1 MKIKRSGFTLAELLF
16 VVAIVGV
23 LVSISI
29 PVFSKQLE
37 RSREAVDLSNVR
49 ADYSDIMTD
58 VLTEDTANMSRVV
71 KLKQKKDYW
80 QSADPVTIAG
90 VTHYNAEGDT
100 VHWIG
105 HPVANGECEIS
116 YNQKTGILLNWKGG
130 SADSGNTGY
139 SFNINENLHAPLEES
154 GVLKT
159 LENNFNFEIDS
170 RCTRSTMLSVVQGKI
185 ATDSL
190 LNKGTW
196 AYLGSGAKQSK
207 RYLFWTSVN
216 TNDVG
221 AGKKIPVI
229 ISTTDGKYYVSE
241 TTTAVR
247 PNSAG
252 NYIAIA
258 DHIGTNGYK
267 NYLLSDREYNSLKD
281 AYDAYTKQIT
291 DGAYQQYKDSI
302 TQ

>member
-23 LVSISI
+23 LVTISI

-49 ADYSDIMTD
+49 ADYSEIMTD

-154 GVLKT
+154 GVKHWKIT
-159 LENNFNFEIDS
+159 LIS
-170 RCTRSTMLSVVQGKI
+170 KLILAVPVRRCFR
-185 ATDSL
+185 
-190 LNKGTW
+190 
-196 AYLGSGAKQSK
+196 
-207 RYLFWTSVN
+207 LF
-216 TNDVG
+216 
-221 AGKKIPVI
+221 
-229 ISTTDGKYYVSE
+229 
-241 TTTAVR
+241 
-247 PNSAG
+247 
-252 NYIAIA
+252 
-258 DHIGTNGYK
+258 
-267 NYLLSDREYNSLKD
+267 RERLQ
-281 AYDAYTKQIT
+281 QIVF
-291 DGAYQQYKDSI
+291 
-302 TQ
+302 

>member
-1 MKIKRSGFTLAELLF
+1 
-16 VVAIVGV
+16 
-23 LVSISI
+23 
-29 PVFSKQLE
+29 
-37 RSREAVDLSNVR
+37 
-49 ADYSDIMTD
+49 
-58 VLTEDTANMSRVV
+58 
-71 KLKQKKDYW
+71 
-80 QSADPVTIAG
+80 
-90 VTHYNAEGDT
+90 
-100 VHWIG
+100 
-105 HPVANGECEIS
+105 
-116 YNQKTGILLNWKGG
+116 
-130 SADSGNTGY
+130 
-139 SFNINENLHAPLEES
+139 
-154 GVLKT
+154 
-159 LENNFNFEIDS
+159 
-170 RCTRSTMLSVVQGKI
+170 MLSVVQGKI

-258 DHIGTNGYK
+258 DHIGTNEYK